1 MYPKNVSDVEY
12 PHEEKHRGTRLDR
25 RNLVQAWQDAK
36 PPGKVTGP
44 PWGAGV
50 HTHHPAATLQS
61 HSWGMEYFGERP
73 RGWQRRWG
81 GDSAC
86 PLSPGC

>member
-44 PWGAGV
+44 PWGGGGTHTSPRCNPAEPFLGDGILWGAAAGM
-50 HTHHPAATLQS
+50 AEAM
-61 HSWGMEYFGERP
+61 GR
-73 RGWQRRWG
+73 
-81 GDSAC
+81 
-86 PLSPGC
+86 